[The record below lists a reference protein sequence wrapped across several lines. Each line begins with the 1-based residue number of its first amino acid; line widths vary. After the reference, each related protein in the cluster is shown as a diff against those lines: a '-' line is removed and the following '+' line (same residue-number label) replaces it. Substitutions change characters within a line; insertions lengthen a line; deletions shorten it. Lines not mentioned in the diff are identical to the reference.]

1 MIIIYNI
8 KDVLLYVDKFQ
19 AVIFDLDDTLYS
31 EKEYIQ
37 SGYRVIAKHFPQFP
51 NMEKI
56 LWKNFKNGLPSIDH
70 ALIELNI
77 FSEKTKLKCLK
88 IYREHIPS
96 INIYEDAAFVLLELN
111 KNFKKIGLITD
122 GRPDGQRK
130 KLYAL
135 NIYNLL
141 DEIIITDELGGIEY
155 RKPNETAFRLMSERL
170 HIPFNQM
177 VYVGDNPQK
186 DFVAPER
193 LGMQTIF
200 FKNRNGLYSN
210 V

>member
-8 KDVLLYVDKFQ
+8 KDVLVYVEKFQ
-19 AVIFDLDDTLYS
+19 AVVFDLDDTLYS
-31 EKEYIQ
+31 EKEYVQ
-37 SGYRVIAKHFPQFP
+37 SGYREIAKYFPQFP
-51 NMEKI
+51 NMEEI
-56 LWKNFKNGLPSIDH
+56 LWKNFKNGLPSIDNT
-70 ALIELNI
+70 LMQLDI

-96 INIYEDAAFVLLELN
+96 INMYEDAVFVLVALN
-111 KNFKKIGLITD
+111 KNLKKIGLITD
-122 GRPDGQRK
+122 GRPEGQRN

-155 RKPNETAFRLMSERL
+155 RKPNETAFRLMSQRL

-177 VYVGDNPQK
+177 VYVGDNPTK
-186 DFVAPER
+186 DFGAPER

-200 FKNRNGLYSN
+200 FKNPNGLYSN

>member
-8 KDVLLYVDKFQ
+8 KDVLVYVEKFQ
-19 AVIFDLDDTLYS
+19 AVVFDLDDTLYS
-31 EKEYIQ
+31 EKEYVQ
-37 SGYRVIAKHFPQFP
+37 SGYREIAKYFPQFP
-51 NMEKI
+51 NMEEI
-56 LWKNFKNGLPSIDH
+56 LWKNFKNGLPSIDNT
-70 ALIELNI
+70 LMQLDI

-96 INIYEDAAFVLLELN
+96 INMYEDAVFVLVALN
-111 KNFKKIGLITD
+111 KNLKKIGLITD
-122 GRPDGQRK
+122 GRPEGQRN

-155 RKPNETAFRLMSERL
+155 RKPNETAFRLMSQRL

-177 VYVGDNPQK
+177 VYVGDNPTK

-200 FKNRNGLYSN
+200 LKNPNGLYSN

>member
-1 MIIIYNI
+1 MIVIYNI
-8 KDVLLYVDKFQ
+8 KDVLVYVEKFQ
-19 AVIFDLDDTLYS
+19 AVVFDLDDTLYS
-31 EKEYIQ
+31 EKEYVQ
-37 SGYRVIAKHFPQFP
+37 SGYREIAKYFPQFP
-51 NMEKI
+51 NMEEI
-56 LWKNFKNGLPSIDH
+56 LWKNFKNGLPSIDNT
-70 ALIELNI
+70 LMQLDI

-96 INIYEDAAFVLLELN
+96 INMYEDAVFVLVALN
-111 KNFKKIGLITD
+111 KNLKKIGLITD
-122 GRPDGQRK
+122 GRPEGQRN

-155 RKPNETAFRLMSERL
+155 RKPNETAFRLMSQRL

-177 VYVGDNPQK
+177 VYVGDNPTK
-186 DFVAPER
+186 DFGAPER

-200 FKNRNGLYSN
+200 LKNPNGLYSN

>member
-8 KDVLLYVDKFQ
+8 KDVLVYVEKFQ
-19 AVIFDLDDTLYS
+19 AVVFDLDDTLYS
-31 EKEYIQ
+31 EKEYVQ
-37 SGYRVIAKHFPQFP
+37 SGYREIAKYFPQFP
-51 NMEKI
+51 NMEEI
-56 LWKNFKNGLPSIDH
+56 LWKNFKNGLPSIDNT
-70 ALIELNI
+70 LMQLDI

-96 INIYEDAAFVLLELN
+96 INMYEDAVFVLVALN
-111 KNFKKIGLITD
+111 KNLKKIGLITD
-122 GRPDGQRK
+122 GRPEGQRN

-155 RKPNETAFRLMSERL
+155 RKPNETAFRLMSQRL

-177 VYVGDNPQK
+177 VYVGDNPTK

-200 FKNRNGLYSN
+200 FKNPNGLYSN

>member
-1 MIIIYNI
+1 M
-8 KDVLLYVDKFQ
+8 
-19 AVIFDLDDTLYS
+19 
-31 EKEYIQ
+31 
-37 SGYRVIAKHFPQFP
+37 
-51 NMEKI
+51 
-56 LWKNFKNGLPSIDH
+56 
-70 ALIELNI
+70 
-77 FSEKTKLKCLK
+77 
-88 IYREHIPS
+88 
-96 INIYEDAAFVLLELN
+96 
-111 KNFKKIGLITD
+111 KKIGLITD
-122 GRPDGQRK
+122 GRPEGQRN

-155 RKPNETAFRLMSERL
+155 RKPNETAFRLMSQRL

-177 VYVGDNPQK
+177 VYVGDNPTK

-200 FKNRNGLYSN
+200 FKNPNGLYSN

>member
-8 KDVLLYVDKFQ
+8 KDVLVYVEKFQ
-19 AVIFDLDDTLYS
+19 AVVFDLDDTLYS
-31 EKEYIQ
+31 EKEYVQ
-37 SGYRVIAKHFPQFP
+37 SGYREIAKYFPQFP
-51 NMEKI
+51 NMEEI
-56 LWKNFKNGLPSIDH
+56 LWKNFKNGLPSIDNT
-70 ALIELNI
+70 LMQLDI

-88 IYREHIPS
+88 IYRKHIPS
-96 INIYEDAAFVLLELN
+96 INMYEDAVFVLVALN
-111 KNFKKIGLITD
+111 KNLKKIGLITD
-122 GRPDGQRK
+122 GRPEGQRN

-155 RKPNETAFRLMSERL
+155 RKPNETAFRLMSQRL

-177 VYVGDNPQK
+177 VYVGDNPTK

-200 FKNRNGLYSN
+200 FKNPNGLYSN

>member
-8 KDVLLYVDKFQ
+8 KDVLVYVEKFQ
-19 AVIFDLDDTLYS
+19 AVVFDLDDTLYS
-31 EKEYIQ
+31 EKEYVQ
-37 SGYRVIAKHFPQFP
+37 SGYREIAKYFPQFP
-51 NMEKI
+51 NMEEI
-56 LWKNFKNGLPSIDH
+56 LWKNFKNGLPSIDNT
-70 ALIELNI
+70 LMQLDI

-96 INIYEDAAFVLLELN
+96 INMYEDAVFVLVELN
-111 KNFKKIGLITD
+111 KNLKKIGLITD
-122 GRPDGQRK
+122 GRPEGQRN

-155 RKPNETAFRLMSERL
+155 RKPNETAFRLMSQRL

-177 VYVGDNPQK
+177 VYVGDNPTK
-186 DFVAPER
+186 DFGAPER

-200 FKNRNGLYSN
+200 FKNPNGLYSN